1 MLSLG
6 PSLSLAFWLSLW
18 PTCLPASSRGWAGL
32 LPSSSPLVFAQSF
45 VLRVAQQCL
54 RLELFTGKFSI
65 SLSSFFFFSLSL
77 AIPRFGLL
85 SHVSSLRLPS
95 GHSCP
100 VLTLSNAAHASLF
113 SPHLLVA
120 DMSIC
125 ATSLLGVVVRRII
138 CGFYFFLSVVLPSE
152 IPKLPPDPLV
162 RGFPGV
168 WELLFYNSLP
178 RMDFHP

>member
-1 MLSLG
+1 MMLSLG

-18 PTCLPASSRGWAGL
+18 PTCLPASSRGWAGP

-45 VLRVAQQCL
+45 VLRVARQCL

-65 SLSSFFFFSLSL
+65 SLSSFFFFLSLSL

-113 SPHLLVA
+113 SPHLLVV
-120 DMSIC
+120 DVSIW
-125 ATSLLGVVVRRII
+125 ATSPLGIAVRCII
-138 CGFYFFLSVVLPSE
+138 CGFYLFFFSWLCC
-152 IPKLPPDPLV
+152 PL
-162 RGFPGV
+162 RFQNSPQTPG
-168 WELLFYNSLP
+168 
-178 RMDFHP
+178 